1 MNKKY
6 LKWINKNYDEARE
19 QLDATIRNMIIAI
32 VEDMSDDERCIKY
45 WEENSDFT
53 TPPDEIIYLTKEEK
67 IEDIVRNY
75 NDEQIV
81 EWFKRRFGFSK
92 KQDTKTIPF

>member
-1 MNKKY
+1 MNEKY
-6 LKWINKNYDEARE
+6 LKWINKNYDDARE

-32 VEDMSDDERCIKY
+32 VEDMSDDEYCIKY
-45 WEENSDFT
+45 WEEDSDFT

-92 KQDTKTIPF
+92 KQDTKIIPF

>member
-1 MNKKY
+1 MNKDS
-6 LKWINKNYDEARE
+6 LKRINENYDEAHE
-19 QLDATIRNMIIAI
+19 QLDTAISNMIIAI

-45 WEENSDFT
+45 WDWNSDFT
-53 TPPDEIIYLTKEEK
+53 TPPDEIIYLTNEEM

-92 KQDTKTIPF
+92 KQDTKIIPF